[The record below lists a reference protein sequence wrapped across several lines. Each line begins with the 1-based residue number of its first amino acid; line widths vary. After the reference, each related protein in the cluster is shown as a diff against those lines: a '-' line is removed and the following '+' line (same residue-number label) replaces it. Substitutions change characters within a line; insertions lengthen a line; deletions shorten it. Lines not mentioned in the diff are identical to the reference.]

1 MTYTTK
7 DGDMWDMIAKKV
19 YGNELLADRL
29 LQANRGLAG
38 VFKFDAGTVIIVP
51 EIEDGEAAGLP
62 PWRD

>member
-38 VFKFDAGTVIIVP
+38 VFKFDAGEVIIVP